1 MKSNSADIALA
12 HSIKIKMIVPI
23 LIFSVFICLLL
34 IFVVTPWQYRQTFS
48 VMELNSKSLANAVS
62 FGVGVGLEFD
72 DRQSVDE
79 ALEGIKKLENL
90 SYILVQDNNKHL
102 FYDYNKENTKGI
114 DLQHK
119 THGEDNF
126 IEDNIFSFTSPI
138 IGRMSESR
146 IGTLVMGLDIEN
158 LLALKRSNQ
167 KRGLFISLAI
177 LAIGLICS
185 LFIAINISRPI
196 DKIVEMIKK
205 INNGNLSYRL
215 NMKRMDEIGILSS
228 ALDDFAANMEEKIL
242 TAFKRLADGDFTF
255 ESSGLIKNP
264 LAKANA
270 NLNKVM
276 NQINTAAAQFN
287 SSADQISNAS
297 QSLSQGASEQASALE
312 EIGSSLAELGK
323 QTNANAENA
332 NKANL
337 LADKAKNT
345 AEKGNSQMQEMLS
358 AMKEITDA
366 SKNISKI
373 IKVIDEIAFQ
383 TNLLAL
389 NAAVEAARAGKFGKG
404 FAVVAEEVRSLA
416 ARSAKAARETAQLIE
431 SSSEKTSIGAELAE
445 ITSEALAE
453 IVNDVNDT
461 AGLIDGIAEASTQ
474 QAEGIAQVTKGL
486 SQIDHVTQ
494 QNTANA
500 EETAAAAEELLVQS
514 NELKAMLTMFKLKKS
529 GAKPAVNQR
538 NNADYKVTKTKKE
551 YADQQQIGYTMRQS
565 INPNQIINLD
575 DTEFGKY

>member
-119 THGEDNF
+119 TNGEDNF

>member
-1 MKSNSADIALA
+1 MKNNSSEITLM
-12 HSIKIKMIVPI
+12 HSIKTKMILPI
-23 LIFSVFICLLL
+23 LMFSVCICLLL
-34 IFVVTPWQYRQTFS
+34 IFIVTPWQYRQTFS
-48 VMELNSKSLANAVS
+48 LMELNSKSLANAVS

-90 SYILVQDNNKHL
+90 SYILVQDNSNNL
-102 FYDYNKENTKGI
+102 FYDYKKENTKGL
-114 DLQHK
+114 DFQNK
-119 THGEDNF
+119 TLGGGSFVEN
-126 IEDNIFSFTSPI
+126 NIFSFTSPI

-177 LAIGLICS
+177 LSIGLICS

-196 DKIVEMIKK
+196 DKIVEMIQK

-228 ALDDFAANMEEKIL
+228 ALDDFASNMEEEIL
-242 TAFKRLADGDFTF
+242 TAFKKLADGDFTF

-264 LAKANA
+264 LAQTNA
-270 NLNKVM
+270 NLYKVI
-276 NQINTAAAQFN
+276 NQINTAASQFN
-287 SSADQISNAS
+287 SSADQINNAS

-312 EIGSSLAELGK
+312 EISSSLNELGK
-323 QTNANAENA
+323 QTSGNAENA

-337 LADKAKNT
+337 LAGKAKKT
-345 AEKGNSQMQEMLS
+345 AEKGNRQMQEMVF
-358 AMKEITDA
+358 AMNEITDA
-366 SKNISKI
+366 SNNISKI

-431 SSSEKTSIGAELAE
+431 SSSEKTSNGAELAN

-474 QAEGIAQVTKGL
+474 QAEGIAQVNKGL
-486 SQIDHVTQ
+486 SQIDQVTQ

-500 EETAAAAEELLVQS
+500 EESAAAAEELLVQS

-529 GAKPAVNQR
+529 GAKPAVNER
-538 NNADYKVTKTKKE
+538 NASDYIITETKKE
-551 YADQQQIGYTMRQS
+551 YADQQQIGYTMRRR
-565 INPNQIINLD
+565 IDPNQIINLD